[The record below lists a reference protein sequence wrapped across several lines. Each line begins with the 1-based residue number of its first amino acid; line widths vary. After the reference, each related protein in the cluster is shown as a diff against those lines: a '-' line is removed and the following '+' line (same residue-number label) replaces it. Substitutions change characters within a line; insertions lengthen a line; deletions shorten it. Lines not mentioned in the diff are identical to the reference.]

1 MESKLKKWVE
11 YFASLS
17 GVLGPLIMG
26 FGMLVSGLGYRGIEG
41 QRYNLA
47 NHFVSELGELG
58 VSEWAAL
65 FNGGLLLGGCLITIF
80 MVYLATKIKHWVK
93 YPLGLLSVYTT
104 INGALVGVY
113 PMNFLEPHIKVA
125 MRFFNLGML
134 MTFFFSIL
142 FIFTKWHPFPR
153 WMAIPGLLN
162 AVSFAWFLNTPSDFD
177 SQTGFDEAMHALVIN
192 RPDFIPL
199 ALLEW
204 VVVLGILIFVLMLGF
219 TLFYTLKKSEV
230 TSP

>member
-1 MESKLKKWVE
+1 MESKLKKRVE
-11 YFASLS
+11 YFASLF
-17 GVLGPLIMG
+17 GILGPLIMG
-26 FGMLVSGLGYRGIEG
+26 LGILGSGLGYKGIEG

-58 VSEWAAL
+58 VSDWAVL

-93 YPLGLLSVYTT
+93 YPLGLLSVCTS

-134 MTFFFSIL
+134 MTFLFSIL
-142 FIFTKWHPFPR
+142 FIFTRWHPFPR
-153 WMAIPGLLN
+153 WIAIPGLLN

-177 SQTGFDEAMHALVIN
+177 SETGYEETMHALVLN

-204 VVVLGILIFVLMLGF
+204 VVVLGILIFVLMLGC
-219 TLFYTLKKSEV
+219 TLFQILKNREDLSR
-230 TSP
+230 